1 MELLAVPST
10 YASGRETLQ
19 RVATH
24 VLARRRAVLC
34 GKFGLRATPGGIG
47 TPACGPDHEVVRI
60 AGTRLVRELSGGTA
74 HTSSVDLSTASLADA
89 ADLVEVSLD
98 AEFEAGQDT
107 APLGPTADPLG
118 VDADAAAVVAGWF
131 AFAWA
136 TLDATLAELGPGADA
151 SVVQLWP
158 EHFDAGCDVAVSA
171 DQRANLG
178 ASPGDGYS
186 AQPYLYVG
194 PWDSVRPG
202 GPEYWN
208 APFGAVLAYEDL
220 RAAHEPIATGVSFF
234 VRGVDLLRSR

>member
-24 VLARRRAVLC
+24 ILARRRAALC

-60 AGTRLVRELSGGTA
+60 AGTRLVRELSGVTA
-74 HTSSVDLSTASLADA
+74 HTSSLDLSTATLADSA
-89 ADLVEVSLD
+89 EFVEVSL
-98 AEFEAGQDT
+98 EPKFEAGHDT
-107 APLGPTADPLG
+107 PPLGPTADPLG
-118 VDADAAAVVAGWF
+118 VDADVAAVVAGWF

-136 TLDATLAELGPGADA
+136 TLDRTLAELGPGADA

-158 EHFDAGCDVAVSA
+158 EHFDAGCDVALGA

-178 ASPGDGYS
+178 ASPGDSFS

-194 PWDSVRPG
+194 PRDSARPG
-202 GPEYWN
+202 DPEYWN
-208 APFGAVLAYEDL
+208 APFGAALAYQDL
-220 RAAHEPIATGVSFF
+220 RAAHDPIVTGVSFF